1 MVCSAGWPKCI
12 SILGAIFNGQ
22 DVKASEAHKKKLLQG
37 DFSVRL
43 TGQGYNKKPTLQQW
57 PELQQSV

>member
-37 DFSVRL
+37 DFSVR
-43 TGQGYNKKPTLQQW
+43 
-57 PELQQSV
+57 